1 MDYSNN
7 FKTALKEIIGIDEPK
22 GSRSP
27 KENITLTANQGV
39 KNLNLMEERTG
50 EKKNTD
56 FLRKEPAPIQSESSV
71 ISVDTK
77 IIGKIVSNGHIYMN
91 GEVEGDIKASGNIII
106 NGMVKGNLNGINIEL
121 KTGSITGDIT
131 AAGSITIENG
141 TEITGSLDADTVTI
155 DGKLNGDI
163 NSKGETVLK
172 KN

>member
-1 MDYSNN
+1 
-7 FKTALKEIIGIDEPK
+7 
-22 GSRSP
+22 
-27 KENITLTANQGV
+27 
-39 KNLNLMEERTG
+39 
-50 EKKNTD
+50 
-56 FLRKEPAPIQSESSV
+56 
-71 ISVDTK
+71 
-77 IIGKIVSNGHIYMN
+77 MN